1 MITPLT
7 KSKEKLD
14 GKINESFANM
24 EGKTSIGKITPEKAA
39 HPIRKNRANKSS
51 PLINYNN

>member
-14 GKINESFANM
+14 GNM
-24 EGKTSIGKITPEKAA
+24 IDNFCRYEGKTSIGKITPEKAA
-39 HPIRKNRANKSS
+39 HPNRKIELTKVA
-51 PLINYNN
+51 LL

>member
-14 GKINESFANM
+14 GKINESFCKYG
-24 EGKTSIGKITPEKAA
+24 GKTSIGKITPEKAA
-39 HPIRKNRANKSS
+39 HPIRKIELTKVA
-51 PLINYNN
+51 LL